1 MYGSVTTGD
10 SWRMAGYD
18 GTFQMSEGMGIE
30 FDTIGRDR
38 ERWMRDHPSPERCI
52 GSRKQHGLKKVST
65 VLIPRDLFGVI
76 SIFHRPCSE
85 AE

>member
-1 MYGSVTTGD
+1 
-10 SWRMAGYD
+10 MAGYD
-18 GTFQMSEGMGIE
+18 GTFQMSEEMEIE
-30 FDTIGRDR
+30 SDAIGRDR
-38 ERWMRDHPSPERCI
+38 KRWMRDHPSPERYI

-65 VLIPRDLFGVI
+65 VLIPRGLFAVN